1 MIGGYLEY
9 YFGYIWILIPG
20 LILGFWAQAKVKGT
34 YSKYSKVQNRRG
46 ITGEQTAKHILNAY
60 GIDIPVERING
71 SLTDHYDP
79 RAKVLHLSS
88 GVYSGTDVAA
98 LGIAAH
104 EVGHAIQHDRGYT
117 PLTLRN
123 GFYPLCAIGDQ
134 FGPFLVLAGILIG
147 GAGSFSQTIMLI
159 GIILFAFAVFFSLI
173 TLPVEFDASNRAI
186 KILDKGGFLDSEE
199 LDGAKKVLKA
209 AALTYV
215 AAAVTSVLSLIRLIL
230 IANRRR
236 D

>member
-1 MIGGYLEY
+1 MIEGYLEY

-34 YSKYSKVQNRRG
+34 YAKYSRIENRRG

-60 GIDIPVERING
+60 GINIPIERING
-71 SLTDHYDP
+71 NLTDHYDP
-79 RAKVLHLSS
+79 SSKVLRLSS
-88 GVYSGTDVAA
+88 GVYNGTDVAA

-104 EVGHAIQHDRGYT
+104 EVGHAIQHDRGYA

-147 GAGSFSQTIMLI
+147 GAGSISHIVMMA
-159 GIILFAFAVFFSLI
+159 GIILFAFAVFFSLV

-199 LDGAKKVLKA
+199 LEGAKKVLKA

-215 AAAVTSVLSLIRLIL
+215 AAAVTSVLSLIRLLL

>member
-9 YFGYIWILIPG
+9 YFVYIWILIPG

-79 RAKVLHLSS
+79 SAKVLRLSS

>member
-60 GIDIPVERING
+60 GIDIPIEKING

-79 RAKVLHLSS
+79 RAKVLRLSS

-98 LGIAAH
+98 LG
-104 EVGHAIQHDRGYT
+104 RY
-117 PLTLRN
+117 
-123 GFYPLCAIGDQ
+123 
-134 FGPFLVLAGILIG
+134 
-147 GAGSFSQTIMLI
+147 SMM
-159 GIILFAFAVFFSLI
+159 
-173 TLPVEFDASNRAI
+173 
-186 KILDKGGFLDSEE
+186 
-199 LDGAKKVLKA
+199 
-209 AALTYV
+209 
-215 AAAVTSVLSLIRLIL
+215 
-230 IANRRR
+230 
-236 D
+236 

>member
-1 MIGGYLEY
+1 MIEGYLEY

-34 YSKYSKVQNRRG
+34 YAKYSRIENRRG

-60 GIDIPVERING
+60 GINIPIERING
-71 SLTDHYDP
+71 NLTDHYDP
-79 RAKVLHLSS
+79 SSKVLRLSS
-88 GVYSGTDVAA
+88 GVYNGTDVAA

-104 EVGHAIQHDRGYT
+104 EVGHAIQHDRGYA

-147 GAGSFSQTIMLI
+147 GTGSISHIVMMA
-159 GIILFAFAVFFSLI
+159 GIILFAFAVFFSLV

-199 LDGAKKVLKA
+199 LEGAKKVLKA

-215 AAAVTSVLSLIRLIL
+215 AAAVTSVLSLIRLLL

>member
-1 MIGGYLEY
+1 MHVFSFVYIGM
-9 YFGYIWILIPG
+9 
-20 LILGFWAQAKVKGT
+20 
-34 YSKYSKVQNRRG
+34 
-46 ITGEQTAKHILNAY
+46 
-60 GIDIPVERING
+60 
-71 SLTDHYDP
+71 
-79 RAKVLHLSS
+79 
-88 GVYSGTDVAA
+88 DVAA
-98 LGIAAH
+98 LGIAAV

-123 GFYPLCAIGDQ
+123 GFYPLCAIGDH
-134 FGPFLVLAGILIG
+134 FGPFLVLAGLLIG

-159 GIILFAFAVFFSLI
+159 GIILFAIAVFFSLI

>member
-1 MIGGYLEY
+1 M
-9 YFGYIWILIPG
+9 
-20 LILGFWAQAKVKGT
+20 
-34 YSKYSKVQNRRG
+34 
-46 ITGEQTAKHILNAY
+46 
-60 GIDIPVERING
+60 
-71 SLTDHYDP
+71 
-79 RAKVLHLSS
+79 
-88 GVYSGTDVAA
+88 
-98 LGIAAH
+98 GIAAH
-104 EVGHAIQHDRGYT
+104 EVGHAIQHDRGYA

-134 FGPFLVLAGILIG
+134 FGPFLVLAGIMIG
-147 GAGSFSQTIMLI
+147 GAGSFSYAVMMA
-159 GIILFAFAVFFSLI
+159 GIILFAFAVLFSLI

-215 AAAVTSVLSLIRLIL
+215 AAAVTSVLSIIRLIL
-230 IANRRR
+230 LANRRR